1 MTHFYFAILDLVEID
16 LRVMSPTL
24 HVIILTANISTLCV
38 IIYCIEELN
47 FLKKIK
53 PQYYKFSL
61 VCLKCRM

>member
-16 LRVMSPTL
+16 LCVMSPTL

-47 FLKKIK
+47 FLKKNKATIL
-53 PQYYKFSL
+53 QI
-61 VCLKCRM
+61 